1 MAMMTITDTEIQNS
15 IEKGLADLMI
25 LLDDDDEKI
34 RMVIQHFVEDAPIWF
49 GEIERG
55 IRTGDPNYAAAVIH
69 KAKASYGYIGLDEL
83 MSDLAQWELE
93 LVSRLRVDQ
102 EEQIQHFQRIN
113 STVVRILLN
122 SPFYKI
128 TGGSKGQKKPFAGK
142 RVLVME
148 DNARNAMVFQLFIE
162 ELGAEVTV
170 AATGKDAVHK
180 IMDTAP
186 DLVFMEARMP
196 FCSGPDAIRELRA
209 KGVKTPVIAL
219 AASPHADEERM
230 HAMQAGADD
239 FIVKPISRQILHQT
253 LWRFIGPVSIL

>member
-1 MAMMTITDTEIQNS
+1 MTITDGEIQTS

-83 MSDLAQWELE
+83 MGDLAQWELE
-93 LVSRLRVDQ
+93 LVSRLRIDQ

-128 TGGSKGQKKPFAGK
+128 AGNSKAEEALYRQACAGYGRQRTQRYGVSVVYRRARRRSNGGRYRQRCGSQDHRHRPGSCVYGRTHA
-142 RVLVME
+142 L
-148 DNARNAMVFQLFIE
+148 
-162 ELGAEVTV
+162 
-170 AATGKDAVHK
+170 
-180 IMDTAP
+180 
-186 DLVFMEARMP
+186 
-196 FCSGPDAIRELRA
+196 CSGPDAIRELRA
-209 KGVKTPVIAL
+209 KGIKTPVIAL
-219 AASPHADEERM
+219 AASPQADEERM
-230 HAMQAGADD
+230 RAMQAGADD
-239 FIVKPISRQILHQT
+239 FMAKPISRQILHQA